1 MESGITNEPLRVH
14 FSQKEI
20 SQLLFAIFAFSIVF
34 FLIKWRSTDF
44 TKTTGVMYFIF
55 VFIIV
60 FLFMFLMVYIQK
72 RTGLRL
78 GYHVEYQNS
87 LLYLV
92 IGVFVTFLF
101 LGYVFILVTGE
112 AILTMHPR
120 LRTGQFRSHLN
131 VRDAGFISIIGALF
145 GFGLFIVLII
155 LYALSKDEIILEAIK
170 IILLISL
177 FILVPAPKNN
187 GLAAFRW
194 SRIILLSC
202 FFVLVFSFGLTFLSE
217 PSLILG
223 YLAGGFLLLLIGVIE
238 VLPRIFYGA

>member
-1 MESGITNEPLRVH
+1 MESGLTREPVKVH

-20 SQLLFAIFAFSIVF
+20 SQLLFTIFAFSIVF

-44 TKTTGVMYFIF
+44 SKTTGVMYYLF

-78 GYHVEYQNS
+78 GYEVEYQNS

-101 LGYVFILVTGE
+101 LGYIFILVTGE

-131 VRDAGFISIIGALF
+131 IRDAGFISIIGSFF
-145 GFGLFIVLII
+145 GFGLFIILII
-155 LYALSKDEIILEAIK
+155 LYSITKDELLLETIK
-170 IILLISL
+170 IVLLMSL

-202 FFVLVFSFGLTFLSE
+202 FFVLLFSLGLTFLSE

-223 YLAGGFLLLLIGVIE
+223 FLAGGFLLLLIGVIE
-238 VLPRIFYGA
+238 VIPRIFYGA